1 MANIHSR
8 PDLFNID
15 IVAFNNTNTKHL
27 GEVINTNVFETNSS
41 VFAAGSLFD
50 TKIFGQVGSQERNET
65 PGVIDLG
72 VPVLHPYLY
81 IILCSLGDKY
91 EQVFEGKKYAT
102 FDTTKKDITIVSNRE
117 GSTGYTYM
125 LSTIKKVQWNDNN
138 SDQRRYKIDLVNKYL
153 KDEYL
158 CTKWLVLPAGLR
170 DYVED
175 KNGVPSEDEVNSLY
189 RNLIGTAS
197 LIKSI
202 KVGTDLSLIDPIRLK
217 LQKIL
222 VEIFQYF
229 KTLLDG
235 KSKFIQGKFA
245 KRAIRYGT
253 RNVITPMPPQVKDLT
268 SDQILTMNHTTVGL
282 YQYIKSIAP
291 ITMNRVSSIF
301 INHILNPNNTQAYLI
316 NPDTKK
322 TELVNIPIKKRD
334 EWFTIEG
341 LNDIMNKLAQP
352 ELRVEPVKIDK
363 YYLLMLY
370 DDGKNIKIFLHTDEI
385 REELN
390 KKYLRPITYA
400 ELFFISVVGVVDK
413 YPGFVT
419 RYPVAG
425 LGGIYPTKIYLKT
438 TINARTVELEY
449 GGTIKT
455 LKEYPI
461 LDSLFVES
469 MSPHTSRIGLLGAD
483 YDGDSVRGSIIVRF
497 KKSKFDK
504 LLINDNNKKSKFK
517 VNNMSLSNSKKAVY
531 AKGLINLKDFPRGEI
546 IKVDGHKEYYSVPE
560 EVEVLTVWNGEI
572 KWVKPESYSIHK
584 NLNMISVKT
593 HRGNTIECSDDHSL
607 VTIDENLNYKRANPC
622 NGMVMPKLRNAVNNY
637 VSNRNYMYILKDNNN
652 IFNLNHDL
660 GYLFGIMVGDGW
672 VNKDIKHKGI
682 MLANNNMNIANKI
695 TEIMK
700 GYGYNGNLYTISN
713 EHDFDGFKC
722 HSTKHTWCFSP
733 IENLLRKYIGIGAF
747 NKKLPSFWTKTTAK
761 FRWGLLAG
769 LIDTDGTIKN
779 IRDNYALSYCT
790 VSEELAYDIIAL
802 GNSLGVNV
810 GMTILQRRHKTT
822 KEYYLSFRVKDN
834 IKFKKHLKLLIK
846 EKYDKIQQS
855 KDIKED
861 LLDLLPTITVDKIKE
876 LRSYLTYDTDKLNY
890 GRISDSLRRSLS
902 HGIGCNLVRSHY
914 IEIYN
919 KYQEQLS
926 KSKFWNKLYKIALD
940 KKIEWEV
947 IKEVKPLPEITE
959 AYDLTTPPHCTFVL
973 QNGIVVYD
981 TTSLNIIYTDEAIK
995 EIDKFLDS
1003 PTAYTTPTGSIAYS
1017 QNSDVVDLVMKSL
1030 TE

>member
-400 ELFFISVVGVVDK
+400 ELFFISVVGIVDK

-483 YDGDSVRGSIIVRF
+483 YDGDSVIGKVIGRYIKNSREVINANTLYSKDKNTSIV
-497 KKSKFDK
+497 
-504 LLINDNNKKSKFK
+504 NKKT
-517 VNNMSLSNSKKAVY
+517 VY
-531 AKGLINLKDFPRGEI
+531 NYGLIDLEKFPRGKLIE
-546 IKVDGHKEYYSVPE
+546 KKGNKEKYKVPE

-607 VTIDENLNYKRANPC
+607 VTIDENLNYKRVKAEI
-622 NGMVMPKLRNAVNNY
+622 GLSLPKLKDAINNY
-637 VSNRNYMYILKDNNN
+637 VNYKNYKDHLYSNN
-652 IFNLNHDL
+652 ITINLNFDM
-660 GYLFGIMVGDGW
+660 GYLFGAIIGDGW
-672 VNKDIKHKGI
+672 INKSTKLNYIMIATIHDGIKD
-682 MLANNNMNIANKI
+682 KI
-695 TEIMK
+695 TEVLK
-700 GYGYNGNLYTISN
+700 NYGYSKKPYTISN
-713 EHDFDGFKC
+713 EHDFNGFKC
-722 HSTKHTWCFSP
+722 HSTKHTWNFKP
-733 IENLLRKYIGIGAF
+733 IADLLRKYIGIGAF
-747 NKKLPSFWTKTTAK
+747 NKKLPSFWTKATTK
-761 FRWGLLAG
+761 FRWGLLSG
-769 LIDTDGTIKN
+769 LIDTDGTVSKVSKN
-779 IRDNYALSYCT
+779 SVDIRYCT
-790 VSEELAYDIIAL
+790 VSKELAYDIIAL
-802 GNSLGVNV
+802 GNSLGMNIT
-810 GMTILQRRHKTT
+810 MTILQRRHKTT
-822 KEYYLSFRVKDN
+822 KEYYLRF
-834 IKFKKHLKLLIK
+834 
-846 EKYDKIQQS
+846 QS
-855 KDIKED
+855 KDISK
-861 LLDLLPTITVDKIKE
+861 LKKHLTLFNKIKFDKLQSSTNSDVVKLDYLPSISKERIEE
-876 LRSYLTYDTDKLNY
+876 LRRYINYDTDKLNF
-890 GRISDSLRRSLS
+890 GKVSEAFRRKITNN
-902 HGIGCNLVRSHY
+902 GYNLIRSHY

-926 KSKFWNKLYKIALD
+926 KSEFWNKLYKIALD

-981 TTSLNIIYTDEAIK
+981 TTSLNIIYTDESIK
-995 EIDKFLDS
+995 EIDKFLES